1 VPCDNLALSHVPVR
15 TVFQSDGAP
24 PPFCRLFH
32 PILNREFSDPWTGR
46 GEPILCTCS
55 PDLTPMAIFFWE
67 VAKGIICR
75 ENVQHMNELRD
86 TILRAAES
94 VTNEILSST
103 WRETECRLDVCLA
116 TNGGHIEI
124 CGAYDKLREAQC
136 LKMYRFLK
144 YTLWLETYV
153 FFCNLRLDTCLSAC
167 LSICLSVC
175 LSVCL
180 SAHPS
185 IHDSFPPIP
194 YISSDPYLST
204 YRNTPVYLY
213 LLTCVY
219 LPIGHISSDL
229 TIM

>member
-1 VPCDNLALSHVPVR
+1 
-15 TVFQSDGAP
+15 
-24 PPFCRLFH
+24 
-32 PILNREFSDPWTGR
+32 
-46 GEPILCTCS
+46 
-55 PDLTPMAIFFWE
+55 MAIFFWE

-144 YTLWLETYV
+144 YTLWLKMLEGVSKSFRTGRLELELQMVQLSATRCSCIAILRVSLVSFAAKTLCVALQRV
-153 FFCNLRLDTCLSAC
+153 FIVVAIVYFGIDSVRKLLDTPSYTVLFHCHLRLDTLDYC
-167 LSICLSVC
+167 
-175 LSVCL
+175 
-180 SAHPS
+180 
-185 IHDSFPPIP
+185 F
-194 YISSDPYLST
+194 
-204 YRNTPVYLY
+204 
-213 LLTCVY
+213 
-219 LPIGHISSDL
+219 
-229 TIM
+229 